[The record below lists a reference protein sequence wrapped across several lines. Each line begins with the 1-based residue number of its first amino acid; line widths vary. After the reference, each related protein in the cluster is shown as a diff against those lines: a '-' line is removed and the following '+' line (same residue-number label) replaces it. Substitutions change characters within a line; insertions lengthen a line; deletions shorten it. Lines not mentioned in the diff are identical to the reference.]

1 MKKAN
6 TPTEREYSILKV
18 LWREPSTVR
27 QVHTALSQDEAI
39 AYTSVLTTLQIM
51 FKKGLVS
58 RDESERSH
66 VYKALNSKEETQ
78 KGVVGEMLSRVFEG
92 SAMNLVTRALELKAV
107 SQKDIN
113 ALRDYLDNWED

>member
-1 MKKAN
+1 MEKDD
-6 TPTEREYSILKV
+6 TPTKREYSILEV

-92 SAMNLVTRALELKAV
+92 SAMNLVTRALELKPV

>member
-1 MKKAN
+1 MEKAD
-6 TPTEREYSILKV
+6 TPTNREYSILKV

-27 QVHTALSQDEAI
+27 QVHDVLNQDEAI

-92 SAMNLVTRALELKAV
+92 SAMSLVTRALELKPM

-113 ALRDYLDNWED
+113 ALRDYLDTWED

>member
-1 MKKAN
+1 MEKAD
-6 TPTEREYSILKV
+6 TPTNREYSILKV

-27 QVHTALSQDEAI
+27 QVHDVLNQDEAI

-92 SAMNLVTRALELKAV
+92 SAMSLVTRALELKPV
-107 SQKDIN
+107 SQKDID
-113 ALRDYLDNWED
+113 ALRDYLDTWED